1 MGGKALDVGSRSG
14 RSHNVPDSLGCDS
27 IVPDLSQ
34 PTYSPEGRATV
45 DAGRRGPLIDGA
57 FRPHQNWNGADV
69 LSLANQVS
77 DYPAL
82 LANLEI
88 LRSQSNQFRPSQ
100 AAANQQR
107 KNRPITFASDV
118 VGRWLTE

>member
-1 MGGKALDVGSRSG
+1 MSARLAAALTTCQTA
-14 RSHNVPDSLGCDS
+14 LGVILS
-27 IVPDLSQ
+27 SQIVSQ
-34 PTYSPEGRATV
+34 PTYSPEDHATV

-57 FRPHQNWNGADV
+57 FRPHRNWNGADV

>member
-1 MGGKALDVGSRSG
+1 
-14 RSHNVPDSLGCDS
+14 
-27 IVPDLSQ
+27 
-34 PTYSPEGRATV
+34 
-45 DAGRRGPLIDGA
+45 
-57 FRPHQNWNGADV
+57 V
-69 LSLANQVS
+69 LSFANQVS

-88 LRSQSNQFRPSQ
+88 FRSQSNQFGPPQ

>member
-1 MGGKALDVGSRSG
+1 M
-14 RSHNVPDSLGCDS
+14 
-27 IVPDLSQ
+27 
-34 PTYSPEGRATV
+34 
-45 DAGRRGPLIDGA
+45 PLLMPVAGA
-57 FRPHQNWNGADV
+57 FRPHRNWNGADV

-107 KNRPITFASDV
+107 KNRPITFASDM